1 MYKKIAVILL
11 VAVVSFFS
19 GCKSDDGVTTP
30 ANKAPDAPNTPT
42 PSDGAVNV
50 AHNVNL
56 KWKCSDPDGDAL
68 KYDVNWGYDTNISNV
83 AGTDLTTSNV
93 NILVP
98 LNGNAVVY
106 WKVVAKD
113 SRGANTSGPLWHFTT
128 SP

>member
-11 VAVVSFFS
+11 VAFVSFFA
-19 GCKSDDGVTTP
+19 GCKGDDAVTPP

-42 PSDGAVNV
+42 PSDGAQNV
-50 AHNVNL
+50 DHNVTL

-83 AGTDLTTSNV
+83 AGTDLTTMECP
-93 NILVP
+93 ILVP
-98 LNGNAVVY
+98 LAGNKVVY

-113 SRGANTSGPLWHFTT
+113 SQTSTAGPVWHFTT